1 MNGME
6 EDKDIQQAVTDGT
19 PETAFNEMPHPQD
32 ELPTAVVRD
41 YMIRDYQR
49 LFGEYWQYREQA
61 AMTEKQIESRALAI
75 ASRRKLETYE
85 LTGLKLKLAEKER
98 KITEMYG
105 WLSQKEA
112 LINSLRFHC
121 EQQRGQLA
129 VKDRNLTTQ
138 RRQIQSLLG
147 HIGEDG
153 KDVLAACDGS
163 WNAERWKEAMVIIND
178 VQQQLG
184 ELQEAVMQLTLD
196 EGVKNAIAGAAKI
209 IRKQARRA
217 YNRTA
222 RIASTSLRREFS
234 VETVQEDDTEENE
247 DGLYDNK

>member
-49 LFGEYWQYREQA
+49 MFVVYWQYREQA
-61 AMTEKQIESRALAI
+61 ALTEKQIESRALAI

-85 LTGLKLKLAEKER
+85 LTDLRLKLQERHR
-98 KITEMYG
+98 KINEMYG

-112 LINSLRFHC
+112 LINSLRVHC
-121 EQQRGQLA
+121 ERQRDQLS
-129 VKDRNLTTQ
+129 VQERNLNAQ
-138 RRQIQSLLG
+138 RQQIRSLLS
-147 HIGEDG
+147 HISGDG
-153 KDVLAACDGS
+153 DGRDALAACDAS
-163 WNAERWKEAMVIIND
+163 WSAERWKEAMVLIDD
-178 VQQQLG
+178 VGQQLA
-184 ELQEAVMQLTLD
+184 ELRDAVRQHDLD
-196 EGVKNAIAGAAKI
+196 EGVKQAIIGAI
-209 IRKQARRA
+209 QVIRNQARRA

-222 RIASTSLRREFS
+222 RIASSTLRREFG
-234 VETVQEDDTEENE
+234 VDDDAGEDEEE
-247 DGLYDNK
+247 DEEYDNA